1 MCYGKLLTEGLTVLR
16 PSKTVQLEM
25 IEKRLRSDLMD
36 LKTSELLAGKLERQI
51 VRESAKKLTTKADKN
66 CFRLIFFFLFFFFLV
81 LYALLTLRVIE
92 KNVEIALVT
101 E

>member
-25 IEKRLRSDLMD
+25 VEKRLRFDLMD
-36 LKTSELLAGKLERQI
+36 LKTSELLAGKLKRQI

-66 CFRLIFFFLFFFFLV
+66 CFRLIFFFFFSFFFFFFFFMR
-81 LYALLTLRVIE
+81 Y
-92 KNVEIALVT
+92 
-101 E
+101 

>member
-25 IEKRLRSDLMD
+25 IEKRLRFDLMD

-66 CFRLIFFFLFFFFLV
+66 CFRLIFFFFFFLV

-92 KNVEIALVT
+92 KNVEIALVR